1 MVQISY
7 NKQRNKQLY
16 NFDNCVSFQIENHI
30 FLGRLIRLDN
40 VINTILSKHQYPL
53 QVSAVVAESITLA
66 ALLASTIKYQGLFTL
81 QTKSNGPIPMVVVD
95 VTSEGKIR
103 ACADYDESKITK
115 AQKLRKTSGEIE
127 PAPHFMGEGIL
138 AFTVDQGANTELYQG
153 IVDLQGK
160 NLSECAMRYF
170 KQSEQIE
177 TYLQLYLQAP
187 QNENEQWK
195 TAGVLLQKIPVKGGQ
210 QALEEDQVQQAWEQA
225 VIFMQS
231 LQENELFDTSLSSQ
245 EILHRLYHA
254 NDLQI
259 TQTREYTFACRCQ
272 REKLWNTLHTMEP
285 EDIEDMCENGKI
297 TATCDFCGT
306 TYSFDKGELL
316 KQ

>member
-1 MVQISY
+1 MH
-7 NKQRNKQLY
+7 

-30 FLGRLIRLDN
+30 FLGRLIRLDK
-40 VINTILSKHQYPL
+40 VINTILNKHQYPK
-53 QVSAVVAESITLA
+53 QVSAVVAESTVLA
-66 ALLASTIKYQGLFTL
+66 ALLASTIKYKGLFTL

-95 VTSEGKIR
+95 VSSEGKIR
-103 ACADYDESKITK
+103 ACADFDETKIIK
-115 AQKLRKTSGEIE
+115 AQELRKTTGQIE

-138 AFTVDQGANTELYQG
+138 AFTVDQGADMELYQG

-177 TYLQLYLQAP
+177 TYLQLYLQVP
-187 QNENEQWK
+187 QNKSDRWK
-195 TAGVLLQKIPVKGGQ
+195 AAGVLLQKIPVKGGQ
-210 QALEEDQVQQAWEQA
+210 EVMEEDQVKQAWEQA
-225 VIFMQS
+225 VVFMQS
-231 LQENELFDTSLSSQ
+231 LQENELFNETLSS
-245 EILHRLYHA
+245 EELLHRLYHA

-259 TQTREYTFACRCQ
+259 SQTREYEFGCRCR
-272 REKLWNTLHTMEP
+272 REKLWNTLHTMKP
-285 EDIEDMCENGKI
+285 EDIEEMCENGKI
-297 TATCDFCGT
+297 TATCHFCGT